1 MWKPVKGVSRLLSVR
16 PSAAG
21 VIATLALLL
30 ALGGTAAAA
39 THYLITSTH
48 QIKPSVLAKLHGAK
62 GARGRTGA
70 TGATGPGGP
79 QGATGPAG
87 PQGLPGALGTKGEPG
102 TPGEPGKTGEKGEKG
117 EAAGIS
123 ALTPSHGVKA
133 EFEEGA
139 TGSEFYAVSI
149 ATCPEGEGVV
159 SGGGS
164 ITGLPYEQISEAGGE
179 SSWVEAAYS
188 EHPGG
193 GVAEGG
199 GVEAVAYCS
208 KEGGAVSA
216 AVARPSTAKIK
227 QRFIGELKAHRAKP
241 KHKH

>member
-1 MWKPVKGVSRLLSVR
+1 VVR
-16 PSAAG
+16 AVRRVPPG
-21 VIATLALLL
+21 R
-30 ALGGTAAAA
+30 
-39 THYLITSTH
+39 
-48 QIKPSVLAKLHGAK
+48 P
-62 GARGRTGA
+62 ARRACRGHWAPTGE
-70 TGATGPGGP
+70 
-79 QGATGPAG
+79 
-87 PQGLPGALGTKGEPG
+87 KGEPGTPGTPGEPGKTGEKGEPGTPG

-227 QRFIGELKAHRAKP
+227 QRFIGELKAHRAKS